1 MRGTLAPAVR
11 RGQCRT
17 HHVGNAPR
25 AGTSGSPVNL
35 AAEKIEEAAFVE
47 FPRLRLPLP
56 ERTGSDRD
64 ELLCPHGFVD
74 RAYSVFLRRCVATN
88 QYCSPT
94 TATRCES
101 VPPLALLRPRG
112 GAASRANLTRG
123 VNEGRGYEPPG
134 AFAPFTPTSVCCALP
149 AVVVRKAARRWRCP
163 TRARRFRTPE
173 IPIPHRNLSPPRICE
188 LHRPHPVSERCTMQS
203 ACQYLPR
210 RASARAMP
218 TDHSRATS

>member
-1 MRGTLAPAVR
+1 MNSSVLTASLTGRIQFFYDVALL
-11 RGQCRT
+11 RT
-17 HHVGNAPR
+17 STAH
-25 AGTSGSPVNL
+25 L
-35 AAEKIEEAAFVE
+35 
-47 FPRLRLPLP
+47 RLRLVVNPSPLWP
-56 ERTGSDRD
+56 YCDLEAG
-64 ELLCPHGFVD
+64 PH
-74 RAYSVFLRRCVATN
+74 
-88 QYCSPT
+88 
-94 TATRCES
+94 
-101 VPPLALLRPRG
+101 RG
-112 GAASRANLTRG
+112 ANLTRG

-203 ACQYLPR
+203 ACQYPPR